1 MLKDI
6 IDKEFYDQ
14 LKNGARR
21 ILNEDYVRVL
31 AHYDGDGTSSAIILT
46 NALKRKDIKF
56 HLGYIKALDG
66 ESFRKRIEEDDI
78 TTIVVDAGSD
88 QVQYVPEYEKIIV
101 LDHHF
106 FNRTTIK
113 GININARDYN
123 VDGTREACGATMAFL
138 MALAM
143 DEANADLLPFFV
155 AGAIADKQDM
165 GGFHGLNRKLVE
177 AYGSKSHVFRGINLE
192 GGNLIDSITYST
204 DPFFNEL
211 TGKPENVEKFLSAIN
226 VPGNLT
232 LQELGEDQIRKLA
245 VNLSLKLLEQ
255 GVGTEALK
263 YLENDIMSFDG
274 MEFSSK
280 ELSNII
286 DGNGKVGWN
295 SIPVQFF
302 LGDKTVREEMVKNWK
317 VFKTKLID
325 YVYRS
330 NKELFEESHLRY
342 FYAPE
347 SEMAGAIS
355 GALMLYLAKQNK
367 PLIGFNVG
375 NGDTKV
381 SSRGTRRMVKHGL
394 NLSLVMKEA
403 GKEVGGSGGGHDIA
417 AGAVI
422 PRGKEKQFLEIA
434 NNIVAGQI
442 KILN

>member
-6 IDKEFYDQ
+6 IEKDFYDQ
-14 LKNGARR
+14 LKNAARLV
-21 ILNEDYVRVL
+21 LNQDYVRLL

-66 ESFRKRIEEDDI
+66 DSFRKRIEEDDI

-113 GININARDYN
+113 GININARDYH

-143 DEANADLLPFFV
+143 DEKNADLFPFFV
-155 AGAIADKQDM
+155 AGAISDKQDI
-165 GGFHGLNRKLVE
+165 GGFHGLNKQLVE
-177 AYGSKSHVFRGINLE
+177 AYGSKAHLFRGINLE

-204 DPFFNEL
+204 DPFFMDL
-211 TGKPENVEKFLSAIN
+211 TGKPENVEKFLESIKI
-226 VPGNLT
+226 PGNLT
-232 LQELGEDQIRKLA
+232 LKDLGEEHMKKLA
-245 VNLSLKLLEQ
+245 VSLSLKLLDQ
-255 GVGTEALK
+255 RVGVEALK
-263 YLENDIMSFDG
+263 YLENDIMQFED

-302 LGDKTVREEMVKNWK
+302 LDDKSVKDEMIKNWK

-325 YVYRS
+325 YVYRTS
-330 NKELFEESHLRY
+330 KELFEESHLRY

-347 SEMAGAIS
+347 SEMAGAI
-355 GALMLYLAKQNK
+355 GGVMMLYITKQDK

-403 GKEVGGSGGGHDIA
+403 SREVGGSGGGHDIA

>member
-204 DPFFNEL
+204 DE
-211 TGKPENVEKFLSAIN
+211 GKAAISCDCGPEPSCGGCPVCR
-226 VPGNLT
+226 T
-232 LQELGEDQIRKLA
+232 
-245 VNLSLKLLEQ
+245 
-255 GVGTEALK
+255 VGT
-263 YLENDIMSFDG
+263 SWSCSRSRRTDG
-274 MEFSSK
+274 RGAS
-280 ELSNII
+280 
-286 DGNGKVGWN
+286 G
-295 SIPVQFF
+295 
-302 LGDKTVREEMVKNWK
+302 
-317 VFKTKLID
+317 
-325 YVYRS
+325 
-330 NKELFEESHLRY
+330 
-342 FYAPE
+342 
-347 SEMAGAIS
+347 SE
-355 GALMLYLAKQNK
+355 K
-367 PLIGFNVG
+367 
-375 NGDTKV
+375 
-381 SSRGTRRMVKHGL
+381 
-394 NLSLVMKEA
+394 
-403 GKEVGGSGGGHDIA
+403 GS
-417 AGAVI
+417 
-422 PRGKEKQFLEIA
+422 
-434 NNIVAGQI
+434 
-442 KILN
+442 